1 MIWSQIFIFVDKAEK
16 DGQVFVK
23 VQTDAILPCEIDIQS
38 DNQTFL
44 TYTWT
49 QGSVFLF
56 TAKKV
61 QENVTLTYL
70 TDSLKTK
77 YSLADE
83 FSLKIK
89 DVELTDT
96 GLYTCTVGVY
106 RDPDT
111 IDLVYKLNNT
121 TQLFVQGKLKQNQY
135 LISYFHLEFY
145 MHVGHE
151 V

>member
-1 MIWSQIFIFVDKAEK
+1 LS
-16 DGQVFVK
+16 
-23 VQTDAILPCEIDIQS
+23 ILNLLQLCPP
-38 DNQTFL
+38 

-70 TDSLKTK
+70 TGSLKTK

-121 TQLFVQGKLKQNQY
+121 TQLFVQGKLK
-135 LISYFHLEFY
+135 
-145 MHVGHE
+145 
-151 V
+151 

>member
-1 MIWSQIFIFVDKAEK
+1 LAKSRGITISSQDKAEK

-70 TDSLKTK
+70 LQNIDR
-77 YSLADE
+77 SLA
-83 FSLKIK
+83 
-89 DVELTDT
+89 TDT
-96 GLYTCTVGVY
+96 
-106 RDPDT
+106 T
-111 IDLVYKLNNT
+111 IFRCGNSFERKILGIYI
-121 TQLFVQGKLKQNQY
+121 F
-135 LISYFHLEFY
+135 S
-145 MHVGHE
+145 
-151 V
+151 

>member
-1 MIWSQIFIFVDKAEK
+1 M
-16 DGQVFVK
+16 K

-38 DNQTFL
+38 DNLTFL

-121 TQLFVQGKLKQNQY
+121 TQLFVQGKLK
-135 LISYFHLEFY
+135 
-145 MHVGHE
+145 
-151 V
+151 